1 MMASVVLGGNRRKSL
16 ILQGVDPETCMIV
29 FKNHWAQ
36 VVKILEKHEPGRSGA
51 LSFLSGHTSSSSGG
65 SGTSRLGPIP
75 ADEASA
81 VQNYVEHML
90 FLLMEE
96 EAGQGGAMGT
106 ILEFVV
112 LEGVMERL
120 FLWSLRRQFTEDMKL
135 EQLRMYQMLLSQA
148 RQPLLH
154 HKPVLRPL
162 MMLLASCAGAGAE
175 SGGVVEAELV
185 LLLNQLCVALVKDP
199 SVLELFF
206 HTSEDQGAA
215 NFLLFSLLIPYTHRQ
230 GSVGQQARDA
240 LLLIMS
246 LSATEPR
253 VAQHIAQN
261 TYFCPVLATGLSGLY
276 SSLPARLQVYSEDWH
291 CLDQA
296 DWQQVPA
303 LVHFLH
309 SLDFCSAVTKVAHPS
324 IRSQLLSY
332 IYNGFLVPVLAP
344 ALHKLTVEEVMTTT
358 AYLDLF
364 LRSISEPAL
373 LQTFLSFILLHTHDN
388 VHILDTLV
396 SRVNTPFQLGTVSLA
411 LFRTLIGL
419 FCEDVM
425 LQLVFRY
432 LIPCNHLNRK
442 LQYSLKQR
450 DCYSSSAS
458 SFLLLMPSWCPVY
471 PLNINKQSEHIHWPK
486 GADLS
491 VSDSVGYCRGSDFL
505 MDVNYLHYLW
515 DAQQAISTSHRA
527 CQLWSAPYD
536 GTDPPPQEYRSDT
549 PADDMDEEEE
559 EIVTRAKSDS
569 ICSVVSSPPPSAL
582 SPTPSC
588 SDTIST
594 GNQTGRASSAL
605 ELEWDDIFA
614 DDDPSSMMINAALA
628 NGSTDRCTTPA
639 LPRHIQEMRR
649 NATKLVHGSYVEESE
664 FQDDILVYDLVAK
677 KDTKAAML
685 ERMMAANRRARG
697 SISNGQQVSSGITM
711 ATFSTRLA
719 TTGRTV
725 IETVHSIMS
734 TRRRSEDAGKEERKR
749 SEDYGKEMM
758 RRRRSEDWG
767 KEMQKK
773 KEDVFVQAESKA
785 RQLFT
790 NGFNAKNHIIDE
802 CDDAEEDSAPFQ
814 QNCNHSDFTPVINHT
829 HTTHQQHTHNHTPSL
844 VTNTLPN
851 GHSEFEP
858 HDPSVPATDAKSQSL
873 PDKKKSLNKLSK
885 NDDFLSQYQELM
897 LSLGVE
903 PECDDIT
910 DDISTFRKRVR
921 TLRQRLQEDEAG
933 LGEEFVFSLS
943 WGDREEEREDEEMED
958 EEGDGDGEEEEV
970 EERRCSSKKGSRK
983 HGVPFTGPFI
993 SVLLSRLENLL
1004 ENSIA
1009 VNLLVTGILAQLA
1022 SYPQP
1027 LLRSFLLSTQTHNQQ
1042 HSIRTLYQ
1050 VLVSVHAQIER
1061 YVSARPDYP
1070 ALVTQAWRFLLAKD
1084 QDSKLRECF
1093 ESHGGEII
1101 LDASL
1106 PNGSVRNALAPPPLG
1121 VLPPCPTIPPQA
1133 KSRVFAIVLYAEFL
1147 KELAAIA
1154 QEHSIAPDS
1163 TAEERGGAQT
1173 ICGN

>member
-1 MMASVVLGGNRRKSL
+1 MMASVVAGGHRKKSL
-16 ILQGVDPETCMIV
+16 TLRGVDPETCMIV

-36 VVKILEKHEPGRSGA
+36 VVKILEKHEPGRSGTSA
-51 LSFLSGHTSSSSGG
+51 LSFLSGHASG
-65 SGTSRLGPIP
+65 SGALRLGPIP

-96 EAGQGGAMGT
+96 EMGQGNGFETQLNSRMLHAGGAMGP

-112 LEGVMERL
+112 VEGVMERL

-162 MMLLASCAGAGAE
+162 MMLLASCAGAGGGTD
-175 SGGVVEAELV
+175 SGGSVVEVELV

-246 LSATEPR
+246 LSASDPR

-276 SSLPARLQVYSEDWH
+276 SSLPARLHVYSEDWH
-291 CLDQA
+291 CLDRA

-324 IRSQLLSY
+324 IRSQLLGY

-373 LQTFLSFILLHTHDN
+373 LQSFLSFVLLHTHDN

-411 LFRTLIGL
+411 LFRTLIGF

-432 LIPCNHLNRK
+432 LIPCSHLSR
-442 LQYSLKQR
+442 KQR
-450 DCYSSSAS
+450 SSIKQTDCYSSSAA
-458 SFLLLMPSWCPVY
+458 SFLLLLPSWCPGN
-471 PLNINKQSEHIHWPK
+471 LHSMNADLHSEHIHWPK

-515 DAQQAISTSHRA
+515 DAQQAISISHRA
-527 CQLWSAPYD
+527 CRFWSSPYD
-536 GTDPPPQEYRSDT
+536 GIDPPPQENRSDT
-549 PADDMDEEEE
+549 PRDDIEDEE
-559 EIVTRAKSDS
+559 EIVRRVESDS
-569 ICSVVSSPPPSAL
+569 ICSLVITPPPSVL
-582 SPTPSC
+582 SPTPSS
-588 SDTIST
+588 SDTVST
-594 GNQTGRASSAL
+594 GNQAGRAGSAL

-614 DDDPSSMMINAALA
+614 DDDPSLSAFINTAVA
-628 NGSTDRCTTPA
+628 NAGVAMEGERCTATP
-639 LPRHIQEMRR
+639 LPPRHIQEMQRT
-649 NATKLVHGSYVEESE
+649 ATKLVHGSYVEESE
-664 FQDDILVYDLVAK
+664 FEDDVLVYDLVAQRE
-677 KDTKAAML
+677 TKAAIL
-685 ERMMAANRRARG
+685 ERIMAANRRARG
-697 SISNGQQVSSGITM
+697 SISNSQRMSTA
-711 ATFSTRLA
+711 ATTTTLTSMLT

-725 IETVHSIMS
+725 METVNSIMS
-734 TRRRSEDAGKEERKR
+734 TRRMSEDGGKEERVKEVR
-749 SEDYGKEMM
+749 RSSEDFGRRKE
-758 RRRRSEDWG
+758 EDEIKRIDAQG
-767 KEMQKK
+767 E
-773 KEDVFVQAESKA
+773 
-785 RQLFT
+785 RQFFT
-790 NGFNAKNHIIDE
+790 NGFNAKNYIIDE
-802 CDDAEEDSAPFQ
+802 CDDSDEDGDLFN
-814 QNCNHSDFTPVINHT
+814 QNCNLSDFTNTANHT
-829 HTTHQQHTHNHTPSL
+829 LHEHNTHPTQCL
-844 VTNTLPN
+844 VTLPN
-851 GHSEFEP
+851 GHSESEP
-858 HDPSVPATDAKSQSL
+858 SLSHPSVADAKAPNL
-873 PDKKKSLNKLSK
+873 PGNKVAN
-885 NDDFLSQYQELM
+885 NDDFLSRYHELM

-903 PECDDIT
+903 PDCDDIT
-910 DDISTFRKRVR
+910 NDISTFRRRVR
-921 TLRQRLQEDEAG
+921 ALRQRLEEE
-933 LGEEFVFSLS
+933 EEFAFSSS
-943 WGDREEEREDEEMED
+943 WEDGEDEEEEEAMD
-958 EEGDGDGEEEEV
+958 EVEEEEEEEG
-970 EERRCSSKKGSRK
+970 EERTSSSKKGSRR
-983 HGVPFTGPFI
+983 HAVPFTGPFI

-1009 VNLLVTGILAQLA
+1009 VNLLVTGILAQLV

-1027 LLRSFLLSTQTHNQQ
+1027 LLRSFLLSTDTHSQ
-1042 HSIRTLYQ
+1042 HNVRTLYQ
-1050 VLVSVHAQIER
+1050 VLVSVHDQIER
-1061 YVSARPDYP
+1061 YVAARPDYP
-1070 ALVTQAWRFLLAKD
+1070 GLVTQAWRFLLAKD
-1084 QDSKLRECF
+1084 QDSKFRECLQ
-1093 ESHGGEII
+1093 SQGRDII
-1101 LDASL
+1101 LDPSL
-1106 PNGSVRNALAPPPLG
+1106 ANGSVRNALALPPLA
-1121 VLPPCPTIPPQA
+1121 VLPPCPHIPPHA
-1133 KSRVFAIVLYAEFL
+1133 KSRVFAIVLFAEFL

-1154 QEHSIAPDS
+1154 QEHSITLDS
-1163 TAEERGGAQT
+1163 STED
-1173 ICGN
+1173 

>member
-1 MMASVVLGGNRRKSL
+1 MMASAVVEGNQRKSL
-16 ILQGVDPETCMIV
+16 TLQGVDPETCMIV

-36 VVKILEKHEPGRSGA
+36 VVKILEKHEPSRSGA
-51 LSFLSGHTSSSSGG
+51 LSFLSGHAGGGGGGGGG
-65 SGTSRLGPIP
+65 SGATRLGPIP

-96 EAGQGGAMGT
+96 EAGQGGAMGP

-162 MMLLASCAGAGAE
+162 MMLLASCAGAGADG
-175 SGGVVEAELV
+175 GGVVEAELV

-206 HTSEDQGAA
+206 HTSADQGAA
-215 NFLLFSLLIPYTHRQ
+215 NFLLFSLLIPYTHR
-230 GSVGQQARDA
+230 
-240 LLLIMS
+240 
-246 LSATEPR
+246 
-253 VAQHIAQN
+253 
-261 TYFCPVLATGLSGLY
+261 
-276 SSLPARLQVYSEDWH
+276 LQVYSEDWH
-291 CLDQA
+291 CLDRA

-432 LIPCNHLNRK
+432 LIPCSHLSRK
-442 LQYSLKQR
+442 QRSSLKQR
-450 DCYSSSAS
+450 DCYSSSAA

-471 PLNINKQSEHIHWPK
+471 LLNTNTHSEHIHWPK

-527 CQLWSAPYD
+527 CRFWSAPYD
-536 GTDPPPQEYRSDT
+536 GTDPLPHEYRSDT
-549 PADDMDEEEE
+549 LGDDIDEEEE
-559 EIVTRAKSDS
+559 EIIQRIKSDS
-569 ICSVVSSPPPSAL
+569 ICSVISTPPLSTL
-582 SPTPSC
+582 SPTPS
-588 SDTIST
+588 SLDTVST
-594 GNQTGRASSAL
+594 GNQAGRASSAL

-614 DDDPSSMMINAALA
+614 DDDPSLVLA
-628 NGSTDRCTTPA
+628 NSSGDRYTTPA
-639 LPRHIQEMRR
+639 PPRHIQEMRR
-649 NATKLVHGSYVEESE
+649 SATKLVQGSYVEESE
-664 FQDDILVYDLVAK
+664 FQDDVLVYSLVAQE
-677 KDTKAAML
+677 DTKAAIL
-685 ERMMAANRRARG
+685 ERLMAANRRARG
-697 SISNGQQVSSGITM
+697 SISNGQSVSTAVM
-711 ATFSTRLA
+711 ATTLSTMLT

-725 IETVHSIMS
+725 METVNSIMS
-734 TRRRSEDAGKEERKR
+734 TRRRSEDAGKEERKF
-749 SEDYGKEMM
+749 DYGKEVK
-758 RRRRSEDWG
+758 RSKNCG
-767 KEMQKK
+767 KEMERR
-773 KEDVFVQAESKA
+773 KEDDDVHGKQKA
-785 RQLFT
+785 CQLFT

-802 CDDAEEDSAPFQ
+802 CDDVDEDSAPFK
-814 QNCNHSDFTPVINHT
+814 QNCNPSDFIAISNHT
-829 HTTHQQHTHNHTPSL
+829 HTTHQQHTHHHMPCL
-844 VTNTLPN
+844 VTNALSN
-851 GHSEFEP
+851 GHSEFGP
-858 HDPSVPATDAKSQSL
+858 HVPSMPATNAKSETL
-873 PDKKKSLNKLSK
+873 PDNKKSHKLS
-885 NDDFLSQYQELM
+885 NNNDFLSQYEELM

-903 PECDDIT
+903 PDYDDVT
-910 DDISTFRKRVR
+910 DNISTFRKRVR
-921 TLRQRLQEDEAG
+921 VLRQTLEA
-933 LGEEFVFSLS
+933 EEGVLSKELIFSSS
-943 WGDREEEREDEEMED
+943 WDDREEE
-958 EEGDGDGEEEEV
+958 GEEEEEEEEEMEEGKGEGEGEEEEG
-970 EERRCSSKKGSRK
+970 EERISSRRR
-983 HGVPFTGPFI
+983 GVPFTGPFI

-1027 LLRSFLLSTQTHNQQ
+1027 LLRSFLLSTQTHNQ
-1042 HSIRTLYQ
+1042 HNIRTLHQ

-1061 YVSARPDYP
+1061 YVSDRPDYP
-1070 ALVTQAWRFLLAKD
+1070 TLVTQAWRFLLAKD
-1084 QDSKLRECF
+1084 QDSKIRECLR
-1093 ESHGGEII
+1093 SHDGETV

-1106 PNGSVRNALAPPPLG
+1106 PNGSVRNVLASPPLG
-1121 VLPPCPTIPPQA
+1121 ILPPCPPIPPQA

-1154 QEHSIAPDS
+1154 QEHSIAPDCA
-1163 TAEERGGAQT
+1163 AEEWGSVSSDRL
-1173 ICGN
+1173 

>member
-1 MMASVVLGGNRRKSL
+1 MMASVVVRGARKKSL
-16 ILQGVDPETCMIV
+16 TLRGVDPETCMIV

-51 LSFLSGHTSSSSGG
+51 GALSFLSGHASSTSG
-65 SGTSRLGPIP
+65 SGALRLGPIP

-96 EAGQGGAMGT
+96 DAGQGGAMGP

-148 RQPLLH
+148 KQPLLH

-162 MMLLASCAGAGAE
+162 MMLLASCAGAGTD

-246 LSATEPR
+246 LSSSEPR
-253 VAQHIAQN
+253 VAQHIGES

-432 LIPCNHLNRK
+432 LIPCSHLSRK
-442 LQYSLKQR
+442 QRSSLKQR
-450 DCYSSSAS
+450 DCYSSSAA

-471 PLNINKQSEHIHWPK
+471 LHNTNTRSHSEHIHFPK

-505 MDVNYLHYLW
+505 MDVNYLHYLS
-515 DAQQAISTSHRA
+515 DARQAISASHRA
-527 CQLWSAPYD
+527 CRLWSAPYD
-536 GTDPPPQEYRSDT
+536 GINPSSDDNRSDT
-549 PADDMDEEEE
+549 PGGDVDEEEE
-559 EIVTRAKSDS
+559 FVQRVKSDS
-569 ICSVVSSPPPSAL
+569 ICSLVITPPPSAL
-582 SPTPSC
+582 SPTPSS

-594 GNQTGRASSAL
+594 SNHTGRASSAL

-614 DDDPSSMMINAALA
+614 DDDLSSSVMVNSGFA
-628 NGSTDRCTTPA
+628 NGIVTLGPPPP
-639 LPRHIQEMRR
+639 LPPQHIQEMRR
-649 NATKLVHGSYVEESE
+649 SAIKLVHGSYVEESE
-664 FQDDILVYDLVAK
+664 FQDDVLVYDLVAQ

-685 ERMMAANRRARG
+685 ERIMAANRLARG
-697 SISNGQQVSSGITM
+697 SISHGPQAPTAVTTSTITTM
-711 ATFSTRLA
+711 LTQ
-719 TTGRTV
+719 TGRTV
-725 IETVHSIMS
+725 METVNSIMS
-734 TRRRSEDAGKEERKR
+734 TRRRSEDGEREERRGSEVCGKEVN
-749 SEDYGKEMM
+749 
-758 RRRRSEDWG
+758 RRSEECRRETGRRREEEEDDKIRPESQG
-767 KEMQKK
+767 EMRGRK
-773 KEDVFVQAESKA
+773 V
-785 RQLFT
+785 FT
-790 NGFNAKNHIIDE
+790 NGFNVKNHIINE
-802 CDDAEEDSAPFQ
+802 CDDADEDGQSLKKS
-814 QNCNHSDFTPVINHT
+814 CNQSDLTPNTTVNHK
-829 HTTHQQHTHNHTPSL
+829 HPTHQQLLRHNSQN
-844 VTNTLPN
+844 TNALPN
-851 GHSEFEP
+851 GHDGSEP
-858 HDPSVPATDAKSQSL
+858 HYPTTSPSL
-873 PDKKKSLNKLSK
+873 PDNKVKKN
-885 NDDFLSQYQELM
+885 NGFLSQYHELM

-903 PECDDIT
+903 PDCDDIAE
-910 DDISTFRKRVR
+910 DIGTFRRRVR
-921 TLRQRLQEDEAG
+921 ALRQKL
-933 LGEEFVFSLS
+933 V
-943 WGDREEEREDEEMED
+943 EEEEVLFQESGFSSSWD
-958 EEGDGDGEEEEV
+958 DGEVEGEEEEAMEEV
-970 EERRCSSKKGSRK
+970 EEGEEAKGSSRN
-983 HGVPFTGPFI
+983 GVPFTGPFI
-993 SVLLSRLENLL
+993 SVLLSRLENIL

-1027 LLRSFLLSTQTHNQQ
+1027 LLRSFMLSTDTTHIQPNV
-1042 HSIRTLYQ
+1042 RTLYQ

-1061 YVSARPDYP
+1061 YVAARADYP
-1070 ALVTQAWRFLLAKD
+1070 ALVTQAWRFLLVKD
-1084 QDSKLRECF
+1084 QDSKFRECL
-1093 ESHGGEII
+1093 ESHGGDII
-1101 LDASL
+1101 LDPSL
-1106 PNGSVRNALAPPPLG
+1106 PNGSVRNALALPPLG
-1121 VLPPCPTIPPQA
+1121 VLPPCPPIPPQA
-1133 KSRVFAIVLYAEFL
+1133 KSRVFAIVLFAEFL

-1154 QEHSIAPDS
+1154 QEHSIALDYSP
-1163 TAEERGGAQT
+1163 EE
-1173 ICGN
+1173 

>member
-1 MMASVVLGGNRRKSL
+1 MMASVVVGGNRKKSL
-16 ILQGVDPETCMIV
+16 TLRGVDPETCMIV

-36 VVKILEKHEPGRSGA
+36 VVKILEKHEPGRSGTGA
-51 LSFLSGHTSSSSGG
+51 LSFLSGHASSSSSGAL
-65 SGTSRLGPIP
+65 RLGPIP

-148 RQPLLH
+148 KQPLLH

-162 MMLLASCAGAGAE
+162 MMLLASCAGAGTD
-175 SGGVVEAELV
+175 SGSVVEAELV

-246 LSATEPR
+246 LSASDPR
-253 VAQHIAQN
+253 VAQHIAEN

-324 IRSQLLSY
+324 IRSQLLGY

-364 LRSISEPAL
+364 LRSIPEPAL

-411 LFRTLIGL
+411 LFKTLIGL

-432 LIPCNHLNRK
+432 LIPCSHLSRK
-442 LQYSLKQR
+442 QRCSLKQR
-450 DCYSSSAS
+450 DCYSSSAA
-458 SFLLLMPSWCPVY
+458 SFLLLLPSWCPG
-471 PLNINKQSEHIHWPK
+471 NIHNTNTHSEHIHWSK
-486 GADLS
+486 GSDLS
-491 VSDSVGYCRGSDFL
+491 VSDSVSYCRGSDFL

-515 DAQQAISTSHRA
+515 DARQAISTSYRA
-527 CQLWSAPYD
+527 CRLWSAPYD
-536 GTDPPPQEYRSDT
+536 GINPLPQEYRSDT
-549 PADDMDEEEE
+549 PGDDVEDEEE
-559 EIVTRAKSDS
+559 IIPRVKSDS
-569 ICSVVSSPPPSAL
+569 ICSLVITPPPLSL
-582 SPTPSC
+582 SPTLSS

-594 GNQTGRASSAL
+594 GNRTGRASSAL
-605 ELEWDDIFA
+605 ELEWDDIFE
-614 DDDPSSMMINAALA
+614 DDDSSLSAVINTALA
-628 NGSTDRCTTPA
+628 NGSMTMEVDRCTSTPA
-639 LPRHIQEMRR
+639 LHPLPPRHIQEMRR
-649 NATKLVHGSYVEESE
+649 TATKLVHGSYVEESE
-664 FQDDILVYDLVAK
+664 FEDDVLVYDLVAQ
-677 KDTKAAML
+677 KDTKVAIL
-685 ERMMAANRRARG
+685 ERIMASNRQARG
-697 SISNGQQVSSGITM
+697 SISNGQRLSKAATTTTITTM
-711 ATFSTRLA
+711 LT

-725 IETVHSIMS
+725 METINSIMS
-734 TRRRSEDAGKEERKR
+734 TRRRSEDGGKEERRR
-749 SEDYGKEMM
+749 SEDYGKEM
-758 RRRRSEDWG
+758 RRRTSEDCV
-767 KEMQKK
+767 KEMGRS
-773 KEDVFVQAESKA
+773 KEEGDNEIKRLDVQGEPKGSQF
-785 RQLFT
+785 FT
-790 NGFNAKNHIIDE
+790 NGFNKNHIIDE
-802 CDDAEEDSAPFQ
+802 CDDIGEDYKLFKE
-814 QNCNHSDFTPVINHT
+814 NCNLSDFTTTINLT
-829 HTTHQQHTHNHTPSL
+829 HHNTKHPKQCL
-844 VTNTLPN
+844 VTKALPN
-851 GHSEFEP
+851 GHLEFEP
-858 HDPSVPATDAKSQSL
+858 HDPLMSATDAKPPSL
-873 PDKKKSLNKLSK
+873 PCNKVTN
-885 NDDFLSQYQELM
+885 NDDFLSQYHELM

-903 PECDDIT
+903 PDCDDIT
-910 DDISTFRKRVR
+910 DDIGTFRKRVR
-921 TLRQRLQEDEAG
+921 ALRHKLEEEEG
-933 LGEEFVFSLS
+933 GEGEEFLFSSS
-943 WGDREEEREDEEMED
+943 WD
-958 EEGDGDGEEEEV
+958 EGDGEKEEEAMDEEDEG
-970 EERRCSSKKGSRK
+970 EERRSSIKKGSSR

-1027 LLRSFLLSTQTHNQQ
+1027 LLRSFLLSTDTNNQPNV
-1042 HSIRTLYQ
+1042 RTLYQ
-1050 VLVSVHAQIER
+1050 VLVSVHAQIEL
-1061 YVSARPDYP
+1061 YVAARPDYP
-1070 ALVTQAWRFLLAKD
+1070 ALVTEAWRFLLAKD
-1084 QDSKLRECF
+1084 QDSKFRECLQ
-1093 ESHGGEII
+1093 SQCGDII
-1101 LDASL
+1101 LDPSL
-1106 PNGSVRNALAPPPLG
+1106 PNGSVRNALALPPFS
-1121 VLPPCPTIPPQA
+1121 VLPPCPPIPPQA
-1133 KSRVFAIVLYAEFL
+1133 KSRVFAIILFAEFL

-1154 QEHSIAPDS
+1154 QEHSIALDCS
-1163 TAEERGGAQT
+1163 AEE
-1173 ICGN
+1173 

>member
-1 MMASVVLGGNRRKSL
+1 MMASVVVGGNRKKSL
-16 ILQGVDPETCMIV
+16 TLRGVDPETCMIV
-29 FKNHWAQ
+29 FKNHWSQ
-36 VVKILEKHEPGRSGA
+36 VVKILEKHEPGRSGSGA
-51 LSFLSGHTSSSSGG
+51 LSFLSGHASSGS
-65 SGTSRLGPIP
+65 SGALRLCPIP

-96 EAGQGGAMGT
+96 EAGQGGAMGP

-162 MMLLASCAGAGAE
+162 MMLLASCAGAGTD

-246 LSATEPR
+246 LSASDPR
-253 VAQHIAQN
+253 VAQHIAEN

-309 SLDFCSAVTKVAHPS
+309 SLDFCSAVTKVTHPS
-324 IRSQLLSY
+324 IRSQLLGY

-364 LRSISEPAL
+364 LRSIPEPAL

-432 LIPCNHLNRK
+432 LIPCSHLSRK
-442 LQYSLKQR
+442 QRCSLKHR
-450 DCYSSSAS
+450 DCYSSSAA
-458 SFLLLMPSWCPVY
+458 SFLLLLPSWCPG
-471 PLNINKQSEHIHWPK
+471 NFQSTNTHSEHIHWPK

-515 DAQQAISTSHRA
+515 DARQAISTSHRA
-527 CQLWSAPYD
+527 CRLWSAPYD
-536 GTDPPPQEYRSDT
+536 GIDPPPQDYRSET
-549 PADDMDEEEE
+549 PGDDIEDEEEL
-559 EIVTRAKSDS
+559 IPQVKRDSLCSLVVT
-569 ICSVVSSPPPSAL
+569 PPPLAL
-582 SPTPSC
+582 SPTPSS
-588 SDTIST
+588 SDTVST
-594 GNQTGRASSAL
+594 GNQAGRASSAL

-614 DDDPSSMMINAALA
+614 DDNTSLSGVLNTALA
-628 NGSTDRCTTPA
+628 NGSMTMEVASAPA
-639 LPRHIQEMRR
+639 PPPLPPRHIQEMRR
-649 NATKLVHGSYVEESE
+649 TATKLIHGSYVEESD
-664 FQDDILVYDLVAK
+664 FQDDVLVYNLVAQ
-677 KDTKAAML
+677 KDTKAAIL
-685 ERMMAANRRARG
+685 ERIMAANRRQRG
-697 SISNGQQVSSGITM
+697 SISNGQRASTAATTTTVTTM
-711 ATFSTRLA
+711 LT

-725 IETVHSIMS
+725 METVNSIMS
-734 TRRRSEDAGKEERKR
+734 TRRRSEEGGKEERR
-749 SEDYGKEMM
+749 WSEDYGKEV
-758 RRRRSEDWG
+758 RRSSEDCG
-767 KEMQKK
+767 KEMWRR
-773 KEDVFVQAESKA
+773 KEEGEDEIKRIDVQGQPKGRQFV
-785 RQLFT
+785 T

-802 CDDAEEDSAPFQ
+802 CDDTEEHGKTFQ
-814 QNCNHSDFTPVINHT
+814 QNLKLNDLTAAINHT
-829 HTTHQQHTHNHTPSL
+829 HTQNQQHTHHNTQHHTPNL
-844 VTNTLPN
+844 ETNTLPN
-851 GHSEFEP
+851 GHSEFESR
-858 HDPSVPATDAKSQSL
+858 DSSVCATDANSPSL
-873 PDKKKSLNKLSK
+873 PGGKAPN
-885 NDDFLSQYQELM
+885 NDDFLSRYYELM

-903 PECDDIT
+903 PDY
-910 DDISTFRKRVR
+910 DDISDDINTFRKRVR
-921 TLRQRLQEDEAG
+921 VLRQKLEEEEEEEEG
-933 LGEEFVFSLS
+933 LNEECTLSLS
-943 WGDREEEREDEEMED
+943 WDDREEEGEVEAMEEEQ
-958 EEGDGDGEEEEV
+958 EEEEG
-970 EERRCSSKKGSRK
+970 EERRSGSKKGGRR

-1009 VNLLVTGILAQLA
+1009 VNLLVTGILAQLV

-1027 LLRSFLLSTQTHNQQ
+1027 LLRSFLLSTETHNQPNV
-1042 HSIRTLYQ
+1042 RTLHQ

-1061 YVSARPDYP
+1061 YMTTRPDYP

-1084 QDSKLRECF
+1084 QDSKFRECLQ
-1093 ESHGGEII
+1093 SQGSDII
-1101 LDASL
+1101 LDPSVS
-1106 PNGSVRNALAPPPLG
+1106 NGSVRNALALPPLG
-1121 VLPPCPTIPPQA
+1121 LLPPCPPIPPQA
-1133 KSRVFAIVLYAEFL
+1133 KSRVFAIILYAEFL

-1154 QEHSIAPDS
+1154 QEHSIALGCS
-1163 TAEERGGAQT
+1163 AEE
-1173 ICGN
+1173 

>member
-1 MMASVVLGGNRRKSL
+1 MMASVVVGGNRKKSL
-16 ILQGVDPETCMIV
+16 TLRGVDPETCMIV

-36 VVKILEKHEPGRSGA
+36 VVKILEKHEPGRSSSA
-51 LSFLSGHTSSSSGG
+51 LSFLSGHSSSVSSSSG
-65 SGTSRLGPIP
+65 TLRLGPIP

-96 EAGQGGAMGT
+96 EAGQGGAMGP

-120 FLWSLRRQFTEDMKL
+120 FLWSLRRQFTEEMKL

-162 MMLLASCAGAGAE
+162 MMLLASCAGAGTD

-246 LSATEPR
+246 LSASDPR
-253 VAQHIAQN
+253 VAKHIAEN

-364 LRSISEPAL
+364 LRSIPEPAL

-432 LIPCNHLNRK
+432 LIPCSHLSRK
-442 LQYSLKQR
+442 QRCSLQQR
-450 DCYSSSAS
+450 DCYSSSAA
-458 SFLLLMPSWCPVY
+458 SFLLLMPSWCPGN
-471 PLNINKQSEHIHWPK
+471 LHNTNTRSHSEHIHWPK

-515 DAQQAISTSHRA
+515 DARQAISTSHRA
-527 CQLWSAPYD
+527 CRFWSAPYD
-536 GTDPPPQEYRSDT
+536 GINPSPHEYRSDT
-549 PADDMDEEEE
+549 PGDDAEDEE
-559 EIVTRAKSDS
+559 EIVQRGKSDS
-569 ICSVVSSPPPSAL
+569 ICSLVVTPPPLAL
-582 SPTPSC
+582 SPTPSS
-588 SDTIST
+588 SDTVSV
-594 GNQTGRASSAL
+594 GNQVGRASSAL

-614 DDDPSSMMINAALA
+614 DDDLALA
-628 NGSTDRCTTPA
+628 NGGVSMEVDRSITTLAPSP
-639 LPRHIQEMRR
+639 LPPRHIQEMRR
-649 NATKLVHGSYVEESE
+649 TATKLVHGSYVEESE
-664 FQDDILVYDLVAK
+664 FEDDVLVYDLVAQ

-685 ERMMAANRRARG
+685 ERIMAANRRARG
-697 SISNGQQVSSGITM
+697 SISNGQRVQTAATTTNFTTM
-711 ATFSTRLA
+711 LT

-725 IETVHSIMS
+725 METVNSIMS
-734 TRRRSEDAGKEERKR
+734 TRRRSEDGGKEERR
-749 SEDYGKEMM
+749 WSEDYGKEV
-758 RRRRSEDWG
+758 RRRSADCG
-767 KEMQKK
+767 KEMWRRRDDREEEVRRIEVQG
-773 KEDVFVQAESKA
+773 ETRGRQVFI
-785 RQLFT
+785 
-790 NGFNAKNHIIDE
+790 NGFNVKNHIIDE
-802 CDDAEEDSAPFQ
+802 CDDTDEDGKTFQ
-814 QNCNHSDFTPVINHT
+814 QNCKLNQIHT
-829 HTTHQQHTHNHTPSL
+829 QHHGLSTSP
-844 VTNTLPN
+844 LPN
-851 GHSEFEP
+851 GHSESELQP
-858 HDPSVPATDAKSQSL
+858 CATDAKSPNL
-873 PDKKKSLNKLSK
+873 PGNKVTN
-885 NDDFLSQYQELM
+885 NDDFLSRYQELM

-903 PECDDIT
+903 PDCDDIT
-910 DDISTFRKRVR
+910 DDISMFRRRVR
-921 TLRQRLQEDEAG
+921 ALRQKLEDE
-933 LGEEFVFSLS
+933 GEGFVFGSS
-943 WGDREEEREDEEMED
+943 WDDREEEAEEEAM
-958 EEGDGDGEEEEV
+958 EEEEEEEEEG
-970 EERRCSSKKGSRK
+970 EERRSSSKKGSRRL
-983 HGVPFTGPFI
+983 GVPFTGPFI

-1009 VNLLVTGILAQLA
+1009 VNLLVTGILAQLV

-1027 LLRSFLLSTQTHNQQ
+1027 LLRSFLLSTDTHNQPNV
-1042 HSIRTLYQ
+1042 RTLYQ

-1070 ALVTQAWRFLLAKD
+1070 ALITQAWRFLLAKD
-1084 QDSKLRECF
+1084 QDSKFRECLQ
-1093 ESHGGEII
+1093 SPGGDII
-1101 LDASL
+1101 LDPSL
-1106 PNGSVRNALAPPPLG
+1106 PNGTMRNALALPPLS
-1121 VLPPCPTIPPQA
+1121 VLPPCPPIPPQA
-1133 KSRVFAIVLYAEFL
+1133 KSRVFAIVLFAEFL
-1147 KELAAIA
+1147 KELAAAA
-1154 QEHSIAPDS
+1154 QEHSIAPDCS
-1163 TAEERGGAQT
+1163 AEE
-1173 ICGN
+1173 

>member
-1 MMASVVLGGNRRKSL
+1 MMASVVVGGNRKKSL
-16 ILQGVDPETCMIV
+16 TLRGVDPETCMIV

-36 VVKILEKHEPGRSGA
+36 VVRILEKHEPGRSGISA
-51 LSFLSGHTSSSSGG
+51 LSFLSGHAGGSSG
-65 SGTSRLGPIP
+65 TLRLGPIP

-96 EAGQGGAMGT
+96 EAGQGGAMGP

-162 MMLLASCAGAGAE
+162 MMLLASCAGAGTG

-215 NFLLFSLLIPYTHRQ
+215 NFLLFSLLIPYIHRQ

-246 LSATEPR
+246 LSASDSR
-253 VAQHIAQN
+253 VAQHIAEN

-324 IRSQLLSY
+324 IRSQLLGY

-364 LRSISEPAL
+364 LRSIPEPAL

-432 LIPCNHLNRK
+432 LIPCHHLSRK
-442 LQYSLKQR
+442 QRRSLSQR
-450 DCYSSSAS
+450 DCYSSSAA
-458 SFLLLMPSWCPVY
+458 SFLRLMPSWCPEN
-471 PLNINKQSEHIHWPK
+471 LNNTNTSSHLEHIHWPK

-515 DAQQAISTSHRA
+515 DARQAISTSHRA
-527 CQLWSAPYD
+527 CRLWSAPYD
-536 GTDPPPQEYRSDT
+536 GINPSPQEYRSDT
-549 PADDMDEEEE
+549 PGDDIDDEE
-559 EIVTRAKSDS
+559 EIVRRVKSDS
-569 ICSVVSSPPPSAL
+569 VSSLVITPPPLAL
-582 SPTPSC
+582 SPTLSS
-588 SDTIST
+588 SDTVST
-594 GNQTGRASSAL
+594 GYQTGRASSAL

-614 DDDPSSMMINAALA
+614 DDDPSFSSGMLNKVLA
-628 NGSTDRCTTPA
+628 NGSVTVEADRCASTPA
-639 LPRHIQEMRR
+639 PPQHIQEMQRT
-649 NATKLVHGSYVEESE
+649 ATKLVHGSYVEESE
-664 FQDDILVYDLVAK
+664 FQDDVLVYDLVAQ

-685 ERMMAANRRARG
+685 ERIMAANRQARG
-697 SISNGQQVSSGITM
+697 SVSNSQRL
-711 ATFSTRLA
+711 STA
-719 TTGRTV
+719 AMTTAVTTAGRTV
-725 IETVHSIMS
+725 IETVNSIMS
-734 TRRRSEDAGKEERKR
+734 TRRRSEDGGKEERR
-749 SEDYGKEMM
+749 WSEDCGKEVK
-758 RRRRSEDWG
+758 RRSDECGWQTWERKEEDET
-767 KEMQKK
+767 KRT
-773 KEDVFVQAESKA
+773 DVQGEPQG
-785 RQLFT
+785 RQFLT
-790 NGFNAKNHIIDE
+790 NGFNAKNHIINEGDDTDE
-802 CDDAEEDSAPFQ
+802 DCKTVQ
-814 QNCNHSDFTPVINHT
+814 QSCKATDFTATINHLNAP
-829 HTTHQQHTHNHTPSL
+829 HQQHTHHNAQHPTL
-844 VTNTLPN
+844 CFVTNALPN
-851 GHSEFEP
+851 GHPESESHELLVSP
-858 HDPSVPATDAKSQSL
+858 SL
-873 PDKKKSLNKLSK
+873 PDNKVM
-885 NDDFLSQYQELM
+885 NNNDFLSQYHELM

-903 PECDDIT
+903 PDGDDIT
-910 DDISTFRKRVR
+910 DDSTFRKRVR
-921 TLRQRLQEDEAG
+921 ALRQKLEEEEEIF
-933 LGEEFVFSLS
+933 GEELVFSSS
-943 WGDREEEREDEEMED
+943 WDDKEEK
-958 EEGDGDGEEEEV
+958 GEEEV
-970 EERRCSSKKGSRK
+970 EEAEEEAEEKEEGEERTSSTKKDGRR

-1009 VNLLVTGILAQLA
+1009 VNLLVTGILAQLV

-1027 LLRSFLLSTQTHNQQ
+1027 LLRSFLLGTDTRHRPNV
-1042 HSIRTLYQ
+1042 RTLYQ

-1061 YVSARPDYP
+1061 YVAARPDYP

-1084 QDSKLRECF
+1084 QDSKFRECLQ
-1093 ESHGGEII
+1093 SQGGHII
-1101 LDASL
+1101 LDPSL
-1106 PNGSVRNALAPPPLG
+1106 PNGSLRNALALPPLG
-1121 VLPPCPTIPPQA
+1121 VLPPCPPIAPQA
-1133 KSRVFAIVLYAEFL
+1133 KSRVFAIILYAEFL
-1147 KELAAIA
+1147 KELAAMA
-1154 QEHSIAPDS
+1154 QEHSIALDCS
-1163 TAEERGGAQT
+1163 AEE
-1173 ICGN
+1173 

>member
-1 MMASVVLGGNRRKSL
+1 MMASVVVGGNRRRSL
-16 ILQGVDPETCMIV
+16 TLRGVDPETCMIV
-29 FKNHWAQ
+29 FKNHWSQ
-36 VVKILEKHEPGRSGA
+36 VVKILEKHEPGRSLTGA
-51 LSFLSGHTSSSSGG
+51 LSFLSGHGGSSG
-65 SGTSRLGPIP
+65 SGALRLGPIP

-96 EAGQGGAMGT
+96 EAGQGGAMGP

-112 LEGVMERL
+112 VEGVMERL

-162 MMLLASCAGAGAE
+162 MMLLASCAGAGTD

-246 LSATEPR
+246 LSASDPR
-253 VAQHIAQN
+253 VALHIAEN

-276 SSLPARLQVYSEDWH
+276 SSLPARLQVYSDDWH
-291 CLDQA
+291 CLDRA

-324 IRSQLLSY
+324 IRSQLLGY

-364 LRSISEPAL
+364 LRSVSEPAL
-373 LQTFLSFILLHTHDN
+373 LQSFLSFILLHAHDN

-432 LIPCNHLNRK
+432 LIPCSHL
-442 LQYSLKQR
+442 SEKQR
-450 DCYSSSAS
+450 SSLRRRDCCSSSAA
-458 SFLLLMPSWCPVY
+458 SFLLLLPSWCPGNL
-471 PLNINKQSEHIHWPK
+471 LNMNAQSEHIHWPK

-491 VSDSVGYCRGSDFL
+491 VSDSVSFCRGSDFL

-515 DAQQAISTSHRA
+515 DARQTISTALRA
-527 CQLWSAPYD
+527 CRLWSSPYD
-536 GTDPPPQEYRSDT
+536 GIDPPPQDYRWDT
-549 PADDMDEEEE
+549 PGDDMEDED
-559 EIVTRAKSDS
+559 EIVRRVESDS
-569 ICSVVSSPPPSAL
+569 ICSFFIAPPPSAL
-582 SPTPSC
+582 SPTPSS
-588 SDTIST
+588 SDTVST
-594 GNQTGRASSAL
+594 GNQVGRAGSVL

-614 DDDPSSMMINAALA
+614 DDDLLINASLA
-628 NGSTDRCTTPA
+628 NGGVTAEVDRCVATPQ
-639 LPRHIQEMRR
+639 HIQEMRR
-649 NATKLVHGSYVEESE
+649 TATKLVHGSYVEESE
-664 FQDDILVYDLVAK
+664 FEDDVLVYNLVAQRE
-677 KDTKAAML
+677 TKVAIL
-685 ERMMAANRRARG
+685 EQIMAANRRGRG
-697 SISNGQQVSSGITM
+697 SISNGQRVST
-711 ATFSTRLA
+711 AA
-719 TTGRTV
+719 TTTMITTMLTTTGKTV
-725 IETVHSIMS
+725 METVNGIMS
-734 TRRRSEDAGKEERKR
+734 TRRRSEDVVKEE
-749 SEDYGKEMM
+749 
-758 RRRRSEDWG
+758 RRRSEDYVKEVRRRSEDFG
-767 KEMQKK
+767 KMGRR
-773 KEDVFVQAESKA
+773 KEEGEDELKRMDVQGL
-785 RQLFT
+785 RQCFT
-790 NGFNAKNHIIDE
+790 NGFNVKNHIIDE
-802 CDDAEEDSAPFQ
+802 CDDTDEDEETFK
-814 QNCNHSDFTPVINHT
+814 QNQNAQHPTPC
-829 HTTHQQHTHNHTPSL
+829 L
-844 VTNTLPN
+844 VTLPN

-858 HDPSVPATDAKSQSL
+858 HDPLVTDAKSPNL
-873 PDKKKSLNKLSK
+873 PSNRVAN
-885 NDDFLSQYQELM
+885 NDDFLSRYHELM

-903 PECDDIT
+903 PDCDDVT
-910 DDISTFRKRVR
+910 NDISTFRRRVR
-921 TLRQRLQEDEAG
+921 ALRQKL
-933 LGEEFVFSLS
+933 
-943 WGDREEEREDEEMED
+943 EEEEESAFSSSWD
-958 EEGDGDGEEEEV
+958 DGEEEEEGEEEAMEEV
-970 EERRCSSKKGSRK
+970 EEEGEEKGSRCKKGSRR

-1027 LLRSFLLSTQTHNQQ
+1027 LLRSFLLRDDTHEQPNV
-1042 HSIRTLYQ
+1042 RTLHQ
-1050 VLVSVHAQIER
+1050 VLVSVRAQIER
-1061 YVSARPDYP
+1061 YVAARPDFP

-1084 QDSKLRECF
+1084 QDSKFRECLQ
-1093 ESHGGEII
+1093 SRSGDVI
-1101 LDASL
+1101 LDPSI
-1106 PNGSVRNALAPPPLG
+1106 PNGSVTNALALPPLA
-1121 VLPPCPTIPPQA
+1121 VLPPCPPIPPHA
-1133 KSRVFAIVLYAEFL
+1133 KSRVFAIVLFAEFL

-1154 QEHSIAPDS
+1154 QEHSIAPDC
-1163 TAEERGGAQT
+1163 TAEEE
-1173 ICGN
+1173 

>member
-1 MMASVVLGGNRRKSL
+1 MASMVVGGTRKKSL
-16 ILQGVDPETCMIV
+16 TLRGVDPETCMIV

-36 VVKILEKHEPGRSGA
+36 VVKILEKHEPCRSGIGV
-51 LSFLSGHTSSSSGG
+51 LSFLSSHGTSSISGAL
-65 SGTSRLGPIP
+65 RIGPIP

-96 EAGQGGAMGT
+96 EAGQGGAMGP

-162 MMLLASCAGAGAE
+162 MMLLASCAGAGADC
-175 SGGVVEAELV
+175 GGMVEAELV
-185 LLLNQLCVALVKDP
+185 FLLNQLCVALVKDP

-246 LSATEPR
+246 LSASDPR
-253 VAQHIAQN
+253 VARHIADN

-303 LVHFLH
+303 LVNFLH
-309 SLDFCSAVTKVAHPS
+309 SLEFCSAVTKVAHPS
-324 IRSQLLSY
+324 ICSQLLGY

-373 LQTFLSFILLHTHDN
+373 LQAFLSFILLHTHDN

-432 LIPCNHLNRK
+432 LIPCSHLSK
-442 LQYSLKQR
+442 KQHYSLQQR
-450 DCYSSSAS
+450 DCYSSSAA
-458 SFLLLMPSWCPVY
+458 SFLLLMPSWCPGN
-471 PLNINKQSEHIHWPK
+471 LNHPNIHLHSEHIHWPK
-486 GADLS
+486 RAELS

-515 DAQQAISTSHRA
+515 DARQAISTSYRA
-527 CQLWSAPYD
+527 CRLWSAPYD
-536 GTDPPPQEYRSDT
+536 GINPSPQRYR
-549 PADDMDEEEE
+549 
-559 EIVTRAKSDS
+559 
-569 ICSVVSSPPPSAL
+569 
-582 SPTPSC
+582 
-588 SDTIST
+588 
-594 GNQTGRASSAL
+594 NQTGRASSAL
-605 ELEWDDIFA
+605 ELEWDDIFF
-614 DDDPSSMMINAALA
+614 
-628 NGSTDRCTTPA
+628 DRCTSTPA
-639 LPRHIQEMRR
+639 PPPLPPRHIQEMCRT
-649 NATKLVHGSYVEESE
+649 ATKLVHGLYVEESE
-664 FQDDILVYDLVAK
+664 FQNDVLVYDLVAQ

-685 ERMMAANRRARG
+685 ERKMAVNRQARG
-697 SISNGQQVSSGITM
+697 SITNIYRVS
-711 ATFSTRLA
+711 

-725 IETVHSIMS
+725 IETVNSIILP
-734 TRRRSEDAGKEERKR
+734 G
-749 SEDYGKEMM
+749 
-758 RRRRSEDWG
+758 
-767 KEMQKK
+767 
-773 KEDVFVQAESKA
+773 SK
-785 RQLFT
+785 
-790 NGFNAKNHIIDE
+790 
-802 CDDAEEDSAPFQ
+802 
-814 QNCNHSDFTPVINHT
+814 V
-829 HTTHQQHTHNHTPSL
+829 TT
-844 VTNTLPN
+844 
-851 GHSEFEP
+851 
-858 HDPSVPATDAKSQSL
+858 K
-873 PDKKKSLNKLSK
+873 
-885 NDDFLSQYQELM
+885 DDFLSQYRELM
-897 LSLGVE
+897 HSLGVE
-903 PECDDIT
+903 PDFDEITEEISSVLFCIIIMAKKHLYISDFCQTLCNFCNECV
-910 DDISTFRKRVR
+910 ISC
-921 TLRQRLQEDEAG
+921 DAI
-933 LGEEFVFSLS
+933 
-943 WGDREEEREDEEMED
+943 
-958 EEGDGDGEEEEV
+958 
-970 EERRCSSKKGSRK
+970 
-983 HGVPFTGPFI
+983 GPFI

-1009 VNLLVTGILAQLA
+1009 VNLLVTGILAQLG

-1027 LLRSFLLSTQTHNQQ
+1027 LLRSFLLNTDACTQPNV
-1042 HSIRTLYQ
+1042 RTLYQ
-1050 VLVSVHAQIER
+1050 VLASVHAQIER
-1061 YVSARPDYP
+1061 YVAARPDYP

-1084 QDSKLRECF
+1084 QDSKKTNKL
-1093 ESHGGEII
+1093 I
-1101 LDASL
+1101 LQSKIHL
-1106 PNGSVRNALAPPPLG
+1106 PS
-1121 VLPPCPTIPPQA
+1121 Q
-1133 KSRVFAIVLYAEFL
+1133 VFAIILYAEFL

-1154 QEHSIAPDS
+1154 QEHSIALDCS
-1163 TAEERGGAQT
+1163 AEE
-1173 ICGN
+1173 

>member
-1 MMASVVLGGNRRKSL
+1 MMASVVAGGNQKKSL
-16 ILQGVDPETCMIV
+16 TLSGVDPETCMIV

-36 VVKILEKHEPGRSGA
+36 VVKILEKHEPGRGGA
-51 LSFLSGHTSSSSGG
+51 GTLSFLSGHGGG
-65 SGTSRLGPIP
+65 SGALRLGPIP
-75 ADEASA
+75 ADEANA

-96 EAGQGGAMGT
+96 DSGQGGAMGP

-112 LEGVMERL
+112 VEGVMERL

-162 MMLLASCAGAGAE
+162 MMLLASCAGAA
-175 SGGVVEAELV
+175 SDNGGLVEAELV

-246 LSATEPR
+246 LSASEPR
-253 VAQHIAQN
+253 VAQHIAEN

-324 IRSQLLSY
+324 IRSQLLGY

-364 LRSISEPAL
+364 LRSVSEPVL

-432 LIPCNHLNRK
+432 LIPCSHLSWQQRS
-442 LQYSLKQR
+442 SLTLR
-450 DCYSSSAS
+450 DCYSSSAA
-458 SFLLLMPSWCPVY
+458 SFLLLMPSWCPAY
-471 PLNINKQSEHIHWPK
+471 LRNSNSRSEHIHWPK
-486 GADLS
+486 GA
-491 VSDSVGYCRGSDFL
+491 DSVGYCRGSDFL

-515 DAQQAISTSHRA
+515 DACQAITTSSRA
-527 CQLWSAPYD
+527 CRFWSAPYD
-536 GTDPPPQEYRSDT
+536 GIDPPPQECRCDT
-549 PADDMDEEEE
+549 PGFDAEDEEDVVRVE
-559 EIVTRAKSDS
+559 SDS
-569 ICSVVSSPPPSAL
+569 VGSLVFTPPPSAL
-582 SPTPSC
+582 SPTPSS
-588 SDTIST
+588 SDTVST
-594 GNQTGRASSAL
+594 GNRAGRAGSAL
-605 ELEWDDIFA
+605 ELEWDDLFA
-614 DDDPSSMMINAALA
+614 DEEGSSSPATPLE
-628 NGSTDRCTTPA
+628 NGGVTVDADRCHFSPA
-639 LPRHIQEMRR
+639 PPRHIQEMRR
-649 NATKLVHGSYVEESE
+649 SATRLVHGSYVEESE
-664 FQDDILVYDLVAK
+664 FQDDVLVYDLVAQK
-677 KDTKAAML
+677 ETKAAIL
-685 ERMMAANRRARG
+685 ERLMAANRRSRG
-697 SISNGQQVSSGITM
+697 SVLKGRRASTTTM
-711 ATFSTRLA
+711 LT

-725 IETVHSIMS
+725 LETVNSIMS
-734 TRRRSEDAGKEERKR
+734 TRRWSEDGGGGE
-749 SEDYGKEMM
+749 
-758 RRRRSEDWG
+758 RRRSEDYD
-767 KEMQKK
+767 KEARRRSDDGEDEFKK
-773 KEDVFVQAESKA
+773 I
-785 RQLFT
+785 FT
-790 NGFNAKNHIIDE
+790 NGFNAEDHVIDE
-802 CDDAEEDSAPFQ
+802 CDDADEDDQPLEQSCNDHVNATREHRTHHDT
-814 QNCNHSDFTPVINHT
+814 QNTTREHRT
-829 HTTHQQHTHNHTPSL
+829 HHDTQNTTREHRTHHDTQRP
-844 VTNTLPN
+844 TNALPN
-851 GHSEFEP
+851 GHHRSEP
-858 HDPSVPATDAKSQSL
+858 DDPPAPSL
-873 PDKKKSLNKLSK
+873 PGNKVAD
-885 NDDFLSQYQELM
+885 NNDFLSQYHELM
-897 LSLGVE
+897 LSLGAE
-903 PECDDIT
+903 PDCDDVT
-910 DDISTFRKRVR
+910 DDIGTFRRRIRALWQK
-921 TLRQRLQEDEAG
+921 LEEDGEALG
-933 LGEEFVFSLS
+933 TETVFGAAWVDAEEEGEEEVMKEEEQEEE
-943 WGDREEEREDEEMED
+943 EEER
-958 EEGDGDGEEEEV
+958 
-970 EERRCSSKKGSRK
+970 RSSSKKGSRS

-1027 LLRSFLLSTQTHNQQ
+1027 LLRSFLLSTETQQ
-1042 HSIRTLYQ
+1042 QPNVRTLYQ
-1050 VLVSVHAQIER
+1050 VLVSVHAHIER
-1061 YVSARPDYP
+1061 YVSARPDCP
-1070 ALVTQAWRFLLAKD
+1070 ALVAQAWRFLLAKD
-1084 QDSKLRECF
+1084 QDGKFRECLR
-1093 ESHGGEII
+1093 SQSGDVI
-1101 LDASL
+1101 LDPSL
-1106 PNGSVRNALAPPPLG
+1106 PNGSVKNAVASPPLA
-1121 VLPPCPTIPPQA
+1121 VLPPCPPIAPQA
-1133 KSRVFAIVLYAEFL
+1133 KSRVFAIVMYAEFL
-1147 KELAAIA
+1147 KELAAVA
-1154 QEHSIAPDS
+1154 QEHSIAPDRP
-1163 TAEERGGAQT
+1163 AEE
-1173 ICGN
+1173 

>member
-1 MMASVVLGGNRRKSL
+1 MMKASAVVGGNRRRSL
-16 ILQGVDPETCMIV
+16 SLRGVDPETCMIV
-29 FKNHWAQ
+29 FKNHWSQ
-36 VVKILEKHEPGRSGA
+36 VVKILEKHEPARGVTGA
-51 LSFLSGHTSSSSGG
+51 LSFLSGPAAL
-65 SGTSRLGPIP
+65 RPGPVP

-96 EAGQGGAMGT
+96 EVGQGGAMGP

-112 LEGVMERL
+112 VEGVMERL

-162 MMLLASCAGAGAE
+162 MMLLASCAGPGTD

-215 NFLLFSLLIPYTHRQ
+215 NFLLFSLLIPYTHRR

-246 LSATEPR
+246 LSASDPR
-253 VAQHIAQN
+253 VALHITQN

-291 CLDQA
+291 CLAPA

-324 IRSQLLSY
+324 IRSQLLGY

-373 LQTFLSFILLHTHDN
+373 LHSFLSFILLHTHDN

-432 LIPCNHLNRK
+432 LVPCSHL
-442 LQYSLKQR
+442 SGKQR
-450 DCYSSSAS
+450 SALRRRDSCSSSAA
-458 SFLLLMPSWCPVY
+458 SFLLLSPPWCAGTLLGLGP
-471 PLNINKQSEHIHWPK
+471 PTEHVHWPR
-486 GADLS
+486 GAGLS
-491 VSDSVGYCRGSDFL
+491 LADSVGYRRGADFP

-515 DAQQAISTSHRA
+515 DARQAISTALRA
-527 CQLWSAPYD
+527 SRQWSCAYD
-536 GTDPPPQEYRSDT
+536 GFDPPPQDCRSGSVL
-549 PADDMDEEEE
+549 PEDDLEDELARRVNGDA
-559 EIVTRAKSDS
+559 IYSLLVA
-569 ICSVVSSPPPSAL
+569 PPPSAL
-582 SPTPSC
+582 SPTPSS
-588 SDTIST
+588 SDTVSA
-594 GNQTGRASSAL
+594 GNQVSRAGSAL

-614 DDDPSSMMINAALA
+614 DEYPPLLSADAAGGGVA
-628 NGSTDRCTTPA
+628 AEVDGCVST
-639 LPRHIQEMRR
+639 PRHIQEMRR
-649 NATKLVHGSYVEESE
+649 TATKLVRGSYVEESE
-664 FQDDILVYDLVAK
+664 FQDDVLVYDLVAQRE
-677 KDTKAAML
+677 TKAAIL
-685 ERMMAANRRARG
+685 ERIMAANRRSHG
-697 SISNGQQVSSGITM
+697 SFSNGQRAPTAAGK
-711 ATFSTRLA
+711 
-719 TTGRTV
+719 TV
-725 IETVHSIMS
+725 IETVNNIMS
-734 TRRRSEDAGKEERKR
+734 TRRRSEDGGREE
-749 SEDYGKEMM
+749 
-758 RRRRSEDWG
+758 RRRSEDGG
-767 KEMQKK
+767 KEAGRK
-773 KEDVFVQAESKA
+773 KEEGEEEMKRTDAPGGRPS
-785 RQLFT
+785 LT
-790 NGFNAKNHIIDE
+790 NGFDAKNLTIDE
-802 CDDAEEDSAPFQ
+802 DYEDNEDDEDGETF
-814 QNCNHSDFTPVINHT
+814 HT
-829 HTTHQQHTHNHTPSL
+829 RHNGDPL
-844 VTNTLPN
+844 VT
-851 GHSEFEP
+851 
-858 HDPSVPATDAKSQSL
+858 PARAASPPGNDAADSDS
-873 PDKKKSLNKLSK
+873 DN
-885 NDDFLSQYQELM
+885 FLSRYQELM
-897 LSLGVE
+897 RSLGAE
-903 PECDDIT
+903 PDCDDVT
-910 DDISTFRKRVR
+910 NDIGAFRRRVR
-921 TLRQRLQEDEAG
+921 ALRQKL
-933 LGEEFVFSLS
+933 
-943 WGDREEEREDEEMED
+943 EEEESFFCSSWD
-958 EEGDGDGEEEEV
+958 DGGEEEEEEAMEEV
-970 EERRCSSKKGSRK
+970 EEEGEERRRRRREGSRR

-1009 VNLLVTGILAQLA
+1009 VNLLVTGLLAQLA

-1027 LLRSFLLSTQTHNQQ
+1027 LLRSFLLSTDTHDQPNV
-1042 HSIRTLYQ
+1042 RTLHQ
-1050 VLVSVHAQIER
+1050 VLVSERDQIER
-1061 YVSARPDYP
+1061 YVAARPDFP

-1084 QDSKLRECF
+1084 QESKFRECL
-1093 ESHGGEII
+1093 ESCGDRNSGP
-1101 LDASL
+1101 DAQ
-1106 PNGSVRNALAPPPLG
+1106 APPPLAAA
-1121 VLPPCPTIPPQA
+1121 LLPCPPIPPRA
-1133 KSRVFAIVLYAEFL
+1133 KSRVFAVVLFAEFL
-1147 KELAAIA
+1147 KELAAVA
-1154 QEHSIAPDS
+1154 QEHSVALQC
-1163 TAEERGGAQT
+1163 TAEE
-1173 ICGN
+1173 

>member
-1 MMASVVLGGNRRKSL
+1 MMASVVVGGNRKKSL
-16 ILQGVDPETCMIV
+16 TLRGVDPETCMIV

-36 VVKILEKHEPGRSGA
+36 VVKILEKHEPGRSGTGT
-51 LSFLSGHTSSSSGG
+51 LSFLSGHASSISSG
-65 SGTSRLGPIP
+65 SGALRLGPIP

-96 EAGQGGAMGT
+96 EAGQGGAMGP

-148 RQPLLH
+148 KQPLLH

-162 MMLLASCAGAGAE
+162 MMLLASCAGAGTD

-246 LSATEPR
+246 LSASEPR
-253 VAQHIAQN
+253 VAHHIGEN

-432 LIPCNHLNRK
+432 LIPCSHLNRK
-442 LQYSLKQR
+442 QRSSLKQR
-450 DCYSSSAS
+450 DCYSSSAA

-471 PLNINKQSEHIHWPK
+471 PHNTNTHSHSEHIHWPK
-486 GADLS
+486 GAELS

-515 DAQQAISTSHRA
+515 DARQAISTSHRA
-527 CQLWSAPYD
+527 CRLWSAPYD
-536 GTDPPPQEYRSDT
+536 GISPSSEEYRSDT
-549 PADDMDEEEE
+549 PGDDIEDEE
-559 EIVTRAKSDS
+559 EIVQRVKSDS
-569 ICSVVSSPPPSAL
+569 MCSLVITPPPLAL
-582 SPTPSC
+582 SPTPSS
-588 SDTIST
+588 SDTVST
-594 GNQTGRASSAL
+594 GNQAGRASSAL

-614 DDDPSSMMINAALA
+614 DEDPSSSALINTGIA
-628 NGSTDRCTTPA
+628 NGGVTAPTPI
-639 LPRHIQEMRR
+639 PPQHIQEMRR
-649 NATKLVHGSYVEESE
+649 SAIKLVHGSYVEESE
-664 FQDDILVYDLVAK
+664 FQDDVLVYDLVAQ
-677 KDTKAAML
+677 KDTKAAIL
-685 ERMMAANRRARG
+685 ERIMAANRRARG
-697 SISNGQQVSSGITM
+697 SIANGQRVSTGVTTRTITTM
-711 ATFSTRLA
+711 LT

-725 IETVHSIMS
+725 METVNSIMS
-734 TRRRSEDAGKEERKR
+734 TRRSEDGGMEE
-749 SEDYGKEMM
+749 
-758 RRRRSEDWG
+758 RRRSEDCG
-767 KEMQKK
+767 KETGRR
-773 KEDVFVQAESKA
+773 KEEEEDEKNIIDVQG
-785 RQLFT
+785 QLKGQQVFT
-790 NGFNAKNHIIDE
+790 NGLNEKNHIINK
-802 CDDAEEDSAPFQ
+802 CDGADDDGQLFNKS
-814 QNCNHSDFTPVINHT
+814 CNLSNFTTVINQKNT
-829 HTTHQQHTHNHTPSL
+829 AHQQHVHHNTQHPTPCL
-844 VTNTLPN
+844 VTSTLSN
-851 GHSEFEP
+851 GHYES
-858 HDPSVPATDAKSQSL
+858 DPLVSATNAKSQSL
-873 PDKKKSLNKLSK
+873 SGNKVTNNS
-885 NDDFLSQYQELM
+885 DFLSQYRELM
-897 LSLGVE
+897 LSFGVE
-903 PECDDIT
+903 PDFDDIT
-910 DDISTFRKRVR
+910 DDIGTFRKRVR
-921 TLRQRLQEDEAG
+921 ALRQKLEEEEEG
-933 LGEEFVFSLS
+933 FGEELVFSS
-943 WGDREEEREDEEMED
+943 SGDNGEEEAEEEAMEEEDEE
-958 EEGDGDGEEEEV
+958 EEGDET
-970 EERRCSSKKGSRK
+970 RSSKKGNSR

-1027 LLRSFLLSTQTHNQQ
+1027 LLRSFLLSTDTTHDQPNV
-1042 HSIRTLYQ
+1042 RTLYQ

-1061 YVSARPDYP
+1061 YIAARPDYP

-1084 QDSKLRECF
+1084 QDSKFRESL
-1093 ESHGGEII
+1093 ESQHSDII
-1101 LDASL
+1101 LDPSL
-1106 PNGSVRNALAPPPLG
+1106 PNGSVRNALALPPLS
-1121 VLPPCPTIPPQA
+1121 VLPPCPPIPPQA

-1154 QEHSIAPDS
+1154 QEHSIALDCS
-1163 TAEERGGAQT
+1163 AEE
-1173 ICGN
+1173 

>member
-1 MMASVVLGGNRRKSL
+1 MMASVVVGGNRKKSL
-16 ILQGVDPETCMIV
+16 TLRGVDPETCMIV

-36 VVKILEKHEPGRSGA
+36 VVKILEKHEPGRSSTGA
-51 LSFLSGHTSSSSGG
+51 LSFLSGHASSSSGVL
-65 SGTSRLGPIP
+65 RLGPIP

-96 EAGQGGAMGT
+96 EAGQGGAMGP

-162 MMLLASCAGAGAE
+162 MMLLASCAGAGTDC
-175 SGGVVEAELV
+175 GGVVEAELV

-246 LSATEPR
+246 LSASDAR
-253 VAQHIAQN
+253 VAQHIAEN

-291 CLDQA
+291 YLDQA

-324 IRSQLLSY
+324 IRSQLLGY

-373 LQTFLSFILLHTHDN
+373 LQSFLSFILLHTHDN

-432 LIPCNHLNRK
+432 LIPCSHLSRK
-442 LQYSLKQR
+442 QRSSLKQT
-450 DCYSSSAS
+450 DCYSSSAA
-458 SFLLLMPSWCPVY
+458 SFLLLLPSWCPGNLHNV
-471 PLNINKQSEHIHWPK
+471 NTHSHSEHIHWPK

-491 VSDSVGYCRGSDFL
+491 ISDSVGYCRGSDFL

-515 DAQQAISTSHRA
+515 DARQAIATSHRA
-527 CQLWSAPYD
+527 CRLWSARYD
-536 GTDPPPQEYRSDT
+536 GIDPPPQEYRSDT
-549 PADDMDEEEE
+549 PGDDIEDEEE
-559 EIVTRAKSDS
+559 IIRRVKSDS
-569 ICSVVSSPPPSAL
+569 ICSLGITPPPSAL
-582 SPTPSC
+582 SPTPSS
-588 SDTIST
+588 SDTVST
-594 GNQTGRASSAL
+594 SNQTGRASSAL

-614 DDDPSSMMINAALA
+614 DDDPSSSGLINTALA
-628 NGSTDRCTTPA
+628 NGTMEVDRCTSTTPI
-639 LPRHIQEMRR
+639 PPQHIQEMRR
-649 NATKLVHGSYVEESE
+649 TATKLVHGSYVEESE
-664 FQDDILVYDLVAK
+664 FEEDVLVYNLVAQK
-677 KDTKAAML
+677 ESKAATL
-685 ERMMAANRRARG
+685 ERIMAANRRARG
-697 SISNGQQVSSGITM
+697 SILNGQQVSAAATTTTITTM
-711 ATFSTRLA
+711 LT

-725 IETVHSIMS
+725 METVNSIMS
-734 TRRRSEDAGKEERKR
+734 TRRRSEDGGKEE
-749 SEDYGKEMM
+749 
-758 RRRRSEDWG
+758 RRRSEDYLKEVRRRSEDCG
-767 KEMQKK
+767 KEMGRK
-773 KEDVFVQAESKA
+773 KEVWEDEIKRMDVQGG
-785 RQLFT
+785 RQFFT

-802 CDDAEEDSAPFQ
+802 CDDTDEDGRTLK
-814 QNCNHSDFTPVINHT
+814 QNCSVSDFTATVNHT
-829 HTTHQQHTHNHTPSL
+829 HHNTQHPTPYL
-844 VTNTLPN
+844 VTLPN

-858 HDPSVPATDAKSQSL
+858 RDHLVSDAK
-873 PDKKKSLNKLSK
+873 PPNPPGNKVANS
-885 NDDFLSQYQELM
+885 DDFLSRYHELM

-903 PECDDIT
+903 PDCDDIT
-910 DDISTFRKRVR
+910 HDISAFRRRVR
-921 TLRQRLQEDEAG
+921 ALRQKLEEE
-933 LGEEFVFSLS
+933 EEFAFGSS
-943 WGDREEEREDEEMED
+943 WD
-958 EEGDGDGEEEEV
+958 DGEEEEGEEEEAMEEEEDV
-970 EERRCSSKKGSRK
+970 EEGEERKSSSKKGSRRN
-983 HGVPFTGPFI
+983 GVPFTGPFI

-1004 ENSIA
+1004 ENTIA

-1027 LLRSFLLSTQTHNQQ
+1027 LLRSFLFSTDTHNQPNV
-1042 HSIRTLYQ
+1042 RTLYQ

-1061 YVSARPDYP
+1061 YVAGRPDYP

-1084 QDSKLRECF
+1084 QDSKFRECLQ
-1093 ESHGGEII
+1093 SQGGDII
-1101 LDASL
+1101 LDPSL
-1106 PNGSVRNALAPPPLG
+1106 PNGSVRNALALPPLSY
-1121 VLPPCPTIPPQA
+1121 LPPCPPIPSQA
-1133 KSRVFAIVLYAEFL
+1133 KSRVFAIVLFAEFL

-1154 QEHSIAPDS
+1154 QEHSIALDCS
-1163 TAEERGGAQT
+1163 AEE
-1173 ICGN
+1173 

>member
-1 MMASVVLGGNRRKSL
+1 MMASVVVGGNRKKSL
-16 ILQGVDPETCMIV
+16 TLKGVDPETCMIV

-36 VVKILEKHEPGRSGA
+36 VVKILEKHEPGRGA
-51 LSFLSGHTSSSSGG
+51 LSFLSGYASSSSGG
-65 SGTSRLGPIP
+65 SGALRLGPIP

-96 EAGQGGAMGT
+96 EAGQGGAMGP

-112 LEGVMERL
+112 LESVMERL

-162 MMLLASCAGAGAE
+162 MMLLASCAGAGTD

-230 GSVGQQARDA
+230 GLVGQQARDA

-246 LSATEPR
+246 LSASEPR
-253 VAQHIAQN
+253 VAQHISEN

-291 CLDQA
+291 SLDQA

-324 IRSQLLSY
+324 IRSQLLGY

-432 LIPCNHLNRK
+432 LIPCSHLSRK
-442 LQYSLKQR
+442 QRSSLKQR
-450 DCYSSSAS
+450 DCYSSGAA

-471 PLNINKQSEHIHWPK
+471 LHNTNANTHSEHIHWPK

-505 MDVNYLHYLW
+505 MDVNYLHYLR
-515 DAQQAISTSHRA
+515 DAHQAISTSHRA
-527 CQLWSAPYD
+527 CRLWSAPYD
-536 GTDPPPQEYRSDT
+536 GINPSPDEYRSDT
-549 PADDMDEEEE
+549 PEDDLEDED
-559 EIVTRAKSDS
+559 EIIQRVKSDS
-569 ICSVVSSPPPSAL
+569 ICSLAVTPPPSAL
-582 SPTPSC
+582 SPTPSS
-588 SDTIST
+588 SDTVSM
-594 GNQTGRASSAL
+594 GNQAGRASSAL

-614 DDDPSSMMINAALA
+614 DDDLSSSSLINTGLA
-628 NGSTDRCTTPA
+628 NGSGTVGTSPTVPPPP
-639 LPRHIQEMRR
+639 LPPQHIQEMRR
-649 NATKLVHGSYVEESE
+649 SAIKLVHGSYVEESE
-664 FQDDILVYDLVAK
+664 FEDDVLVYDLVAQ
-677 KDTKAAML
+677 KDTKAAIL
-685 ERMMAANRRARG
+685 ERVMAANRRARG
-697 SISNGQQVSSGITM
+697 SISNCQRASMALTTTTTITTM
-711 ATFSTRLA
+711 LA

-725 IETVHSIMS
+725 IETVNSIMS
-734 TRRRSEDAGKEERKR
+734 ARRRSEEGAKEERRR
-749 SEDYGKEMM
+749 SEDYGKEV
-758 RRRRSEDWG
+758 RRRSEDCG
-767 KEMQKK
+767 KETGRRREEEVETNKT
-773 KEDVFVQAESKA
+773 DVQGEPKGHQVII
-785 RQLFT
+785 
-790 NGFNAKNHIIDE
+790 NGFNAKNHIIEE
-802 CDDAEEDSAPFQ
+802 CDDADEDAQVKMLS
-814 QNCNHSDFTPVINHT
+814 CNLNHK
-829 HTTHQQHTHNHTPSL
+829 HTTHQQHIHNNTQHPTPRL

-851 GHSEFEP
+851 GHYESEP
-858 HDPSVPATDAKSQSL
+858 HHPLVSDTKAKSPEL
-873 PDKKKSLNKLSK
+873 PHDKVSD
-885 NDDFLSQYQELM
+885 NDDFLSQYHELM
-897 LSLGVE
+897 LSVGVD
-903 PECDDIT
+903 PDCDDIT
-910 DDISTFRKRVR
+910 DDISTFRKRIVA
-921 TLRQRLQEDEAG
+921 LRQKL
-933 LGEEFVFSLS
+933 
-943 WGDREEEREDEEMED
+943 EEE
-958 EEGDGDGEEEEV
+958 EEGLSEELGFSTAWDVGEVEGEEEVMDEK
-970 EERRCSSKKGSRK
+970 EEEEMRSSSKKDSRR

-1027 LLRSFLLSTQTHNQQ
+1027 LLRYFLLSTDTTQ
-1042 HSIRTLYQ
+1042 HQPNLRTLYQ

-1061 YVSARPDYP
+1061 YVAARPDYP

-1084 QDSKLRECF
+1084 QDSKFRE
-1093 ESHGGEII
+1093 SLQSQGGNII
-1101 LDASL
+1101 LDPSL
-1106 PNGSVRNALAPPPLG
+1106 PNGSVRNALALPPLS
-1121 VLPPCPTIPPQA
+1121 VLPSCPPIPPQS

-1154 QEHSIAPDS
+1154 QEHSIALDCS
-1163 TAEERGGAQT
+1163 AEE
-1173 ICGN
+1173 

>member
-1 MMASVVLGGNRRKSL
+1 MMASVVVRGNRRKSL
-16 ILQGVDPETCMIV
+16 TLRGVDPETCMIV

-36 VVKILEKHEPGRSGA
+36 VVKILEKHEPGRSSTGA
-51 LSFLSGHTSSSSGG
+51 LSFLSGHSSSGG
-65 SGTSRLGPIP
+65 SRLGPIP

-96 EAGQGGAMGT
+96 EAGQGGAMGP
-106 ILEFVV
+106 ILELVV

-162 MMLLASCAGAGAE
+162 MMLLASCAGAATD

-246 LSATEPR
+246 LSASEPR

-291 CLDQA
+291 CLDRA

-309 SLDFCSAVTKVAHPS
+309 SLEFCSAVTKVAHPS

-364 LRSISEPAL
+364 LRSVSEPAL
-373 LQTFLSFILLHTHDN
+373 LQTFLSFILLHRHDN

-432 LIPCNHLNRK
+432 LLPCSHLSRRQRCS
-442 LQYSLKQR
+442 LQQT
-450 DCYSSSAS
+450 DCYSCSAS
-458 SFLLLMPSWCPVY
+458 SLLLLLPSWCP
-471 PLNINKQSEHIHWPK
+471 LHLHSSSSQSEHVHWPRA
-486 GADLS
+486 ADLS
-491 VSDSVGYCRGSDFL
+491 VSDSVAYCRGSDFL

-515 DAQQAISTSHRA
+515 DARQAISTSYRA
-527 CQLWSAPYD
+527 CRFWSAPYD
-536 GTDPPPQEYRSDT
+536 GVNPPPQQYRSDT
-549 PADDMDEEEE
+549 PGGDLDEEDEE
-559 EIVTRAKSDS
+559 LVQRVKSDS
-569 ICSVVSSPPPSAL
+569 ICSLVLTPPPSAA
-582 SPTPSC
+582 SPTPSS
-588 SDTIST
+588 SDTVST
-594 GNQTGRASSAL
+594 GNQAGRTSSAL

-614 DDDPSSMMINAALA
+614 DEDSSAVINMALT
-628 NGSTDRCTTPA
+628 NGGVNMETDRFTVSPA
-639 LPRHIQEMRR
+639 PLPLLPRHIQEMRR
-649 NATKLVHGSYVEESE
+649 NATRLVHGAYVEESE
-664 FQDDILVYDLVAK
+664 FQDDVLVYDLIAQ
-677 KDTKAAML
+677 KDTKAAIL
-685 ERMMAANRRARG
+685 ERIMAANRRTRG
-697 SISNGQQVSSGITM
+697 SISKGQRASTTTT
-711 ATFSTRLA
+711 TFPS
-719 TTGRTV
+719 TGRTV
-725 IETVHSIMS
+725 METVNSIMS
-734 TRRRSEDAGKEERKR
+734 SRRRSEDYDQEA
-749 SEDYGKEMM
+749 
-758 RRRRSEDWG
+758 RRRSEDCG
-767 KEMQKK
+767 RDTRRT
-773 KEDVFVQAESKA
+773 KEDGDPEVKRTEGPTEPAAEPA
-785 RQLFT
+785 AEPAGRQNFT
-790 NGFNAKNHIIDE
+790 NGFYVKNHIIDE
-802 CDDAEEDSAPFQ
+802 CDDPDEGNKTFKP
-814 QNCNHSDFTPVINHT
+814 NCTLSDCIN
-829 HTTHQQHTHNHTPSL
+829 HNHTTERQQHNTQHTSHL
-844 VTNTLPN
+844 ATNTLSN
-851 GHSEFEP
+851 GHVESQSC
-858 HDPSVPATDAKSQSL
+858 DLTITNGKSPSL
-873 PDKKKSLNKLSK
+873 PDNRVANGS
-885 NDDFLSQYQELM
+885 DFLSQYHELM

-903 PECDDIT
+903 PDCDDIT
-910 DDISTFRKRVR
+910 DDIGTFRKRVR
-921 TLRQRLQEDEAG
+921 ALRQKL
-933 LGEEFVFSLS
+933 V
-943 WGDREEEREDEEMED
+943 EDEEELSAEFGFSSLWED
-958 EEGDGDGEEEEV
+958 AEEEEEM
-970 EERRCSSKKGSRK
+970 EEEEEEEGMKSGSRK

-1027 LLRSFLLSTQTHNQQ
+1027 LLRSFLLCTDQ
-1042 HSIRTLYQ
+1042 HHQPNVRTLYQ
-1050 VLVSVHAQIER
+1050 VLVSVHAQIEH
-1061 YVSARPDYP
+1061 YVAARPDHP
-1070 ALVTQAWRFLLAKD
+1070 ALLTEAWRFLLAKD
-1084 QDSKLRECF
+1084 QDGKFRE
-1093 ESHGGEII
+1093 SLQSQGGDII
-1101 LDASL
+1101 LDPSL
-1106 PNGSVRNALAPPPLG
+1106 PNGLVKNALALPPLSI
-1121 VLPPCPTIPPQA
+1121 LPPCPSIPPQA
-1133 KSRVFAIVLYAEFL
+1133 KSRVFAIVLFAEFL
-1147 KELAAIA
+1147 KEMAAIA
-1154 QEHSIAPDS
+1154 QEHSIALDWS
-1163 TAEERGGAQT
+1163 AKE
-1173 ICGN
+1173 

>member
-1 MMASVVLGGNRRKSL
+1 MMASVVVRGARKKSL
-16 ILQGVDPETCMIV
+16 TLRGVDPETCMIV

-51 LSFLSGHTSSSSGG
+51 GALSFLSGHASSPSG
-65 SGTSRLGPIP
+65 SGALRLGPIP

-96 EAGQGGAMGT
+96 DAGQGGAMGP

-148 RQPLLH
+148 KQPLLH

-162 MMLLASCAGAGAE
+162 MMLLASCAGAGTD

-246 LSATEPR
+246 LSSSEPR
-253 VAQHIAQN
+253 VAQHIGES

-303 LVHFLH
+303 LVHLLH
-309 SLDFCSAVTKVAHPS
+309 SLDFCGAVTKVAHPS

-432 LIPCNHLNRK
+432 LIPCSHLSRK
-442 LQYSLKQR
+442 QRSSLKQR
-450 DCYSSSAS
+450 DCSSTSAA

-471 PLNINKQSEHIHWPK
+471 LHSTNTRSHSEHIHFPK

-505 MDVNYLHYLW
+505 MDVNYLHYLS
-515 DAQQAISTSHRA
+515 DARQAISASHRA
-527 CQLWSAPYD
+527 CRLWSAPYD
-536 GTDPPPQEYRSDT
+536 GINPSCDDNRSDT
-549 PADDMDEEEE
+549 PGGDVDEEEE
-559 EIVTRAKSDS
+559 FVQRVKSDS
-569 ICSVVSSPPPSAL
+569 ICSLVTTPPPSAL
-582 SPTPSC
+582 SPTPSS
-588 SDTIST
+588 SDTVST
-594 GNQTGRASSAL
+594 GNQTGRAGSAL
-605 ELEWDDIFA
+605 ELEWDDIFE
-614 DDDPSSMMINAALA
+614 DDDLSSSVMMNSGFA
-628 NGSTDRCTTPA
+628 NGAVTLGPPPP
-639 LPRHIQEMRR
+639 LPPQHIQEMRLS
-649 NATKLVHGSYVEESE
+649 AIKLVHGSYVEESE
-664 FQDDILVYDLVAK
+664 FQDDVLVYDLVAQ

-685 ERMMAANRRARG
+685 ERIMAANRLARG
-697 SISNGQQVSSGITM
+697 STSHC
-711 ATFSTRLA
+711 RLA
-719 TTGRTV
+719 PTAVTTSTITTMLTQTGRTV
-725 IETVHSIMS
+725 METVNSIMS
-734 TRRRSEDAGKEERKR
+734 TRRSEDGEREECRR
-749 SEDYGKEMM
+749 ETG
-758 RRRRSEDWG
+758 RRREEEEEDE
-767 KEMQKK
+767 KIRP
-773 KEDVFVQAESKA
+773 ESQGETRGRKV
-785 RQLFT
+785 FT
-790 NGFNAKNHIIDE
+790 NGFNVKNHIINE
-802 CDDAEEDSAPFQ
+802 CDDADEEGQSLKRS
-814 QNCNHSDFTPVINHT
+814 CNQSDLTTNTTVNHE
-829 HTTHQQHTHNHTPSL
+829 HTTQQQLLRHNNQNT
-844 VTNTLPN
+844 TTLPN
-851 GHSEFEP
+851 GHDGSEP
-858 HDPSVPATDAKSQSL
+858 HYTTTSPGL
-873 PDKKKSLNKLSK
+873 PDNKVK
-885 NDDFLSQYQELM
+885 NGFLSQYHDLM

-903 PECDDIT
+903 PDCDDMAE
-910 DDISTFRKRVR
+910 DIGTFRRRVR
-921 TLRQRLQEDEAG
+921 ALRQKL
-933 LGEEFVFSLS
+933 V
-943 WGDREEEREDEEMED
+943 EEEEGLFQDSGISSSWDDGEVEGDEE
-958 EEGDGDGEEEEV
+958 EEAMEEV
-970 EERRCSSKKGSRK
+970 EEGEETKGSRRN
-983 HGVPFTGPFI
+983 GVPFTGPFI
-993 SVLLSRLENLL
+993 SVLLSRLENVL

-1027 LLRSFLLSTQTHNQQ
+1027 LLRGFMLSTDTTHTQPNV
-1042 HSIRTLYQ
+1042 RTLYQ
-1050 VLVSVHAQIER
+1050 VLVSVHAQVER
-1061 YVSARPDYP
+1061 YVAARADYP
-1070 ALVTQAWRFLLAKD
+1070 ALVTQAWRFLLVKD
-1084 QDSKLRECF
+1084 QDSKFRECL
-1093 ESHGGEII
+1093 ESHGGDTL
-1101 LDASL
+1101 LDPSL
-1106 PNGSVRNALAPPPLG
+1106 PNGSVRNALALPPLG
-1121 VLPPCPTIPPQA
+1121 VLPPCPPIPPQA
-1133 KSRVFAIVLYAEFL
+1133 KSRVFAIVLFAEFL

-1154 QEHSIAPDS
+1154 QEHSVALDCSP
-1163 TAEERGGAQT
+1163 EE
-1173 ICGN
+1173 